1 MSKKG
6 SRCGGQ
12 NYRIHFV
19 SRERHGCRLLPWVL
33 SLSPIQWPCR
43 DTGQRLECMD
53 HWTFERPNL
62 WWHVI
67 NSSGFCIVKQ
77 YSLGV
82 RGGKGAQHTSDRDP
96 HKVQS
101 STGDF
106 LEIVQSDPAIP
117 VLLQDASG
125 IGNLF
130 GKSPLVDDGTIL
142 LGLEY
147 GRGYPSVLW
156 IQFIYIYVLKDH

>member
-12 NYRIHFV
+12 NYRIRFV
-19 SRERHGCRLLPWVL
+19 SRERRGCRLSPWAL
-33 SLSPIQWPCR
+33 SLSPTQLPCR
-43 DTGQRLECMD
+43 DKEQRLEYKD

-62 WWHVI
+62 WLHVI
-67 NSSGFCIVKQ
+67 NSSGFYAVWKKN
-77 YSLGV
+77 SE
-82 RGGKGAQHTSDRDP
+82 RGRQHTADRNP

-101 STGDF
+101 STGYF
-106 LEIVQSDPAIP
+106 LEIVLCDPAIP
-117 VLLQDASG
+117 VLFQDASG
-125 IGNLF
+125 IRNLF
-130 GKSPLVDDGTIL
+130 AKSPLVDDGTT

-156 IQFIYIYVLKDH
+156 SQYPYIYFLSYH